1 MHTHQGELVRSRNG
15 LICDCRLLPNARLV
29 VGGTRDIIGSMF
41 GGTLAHLDDPDLS
54 DQGKGVGLYETG
66 PFSTRSS

>member
-15 LICDCRLLPNARLV
+15 FIRDCRLLPNARLV
-29 VGGTRDIIGSMF
+29 VRGLAISSGLCSVERWPTSTIQ
-41 GGTLAHLDDPDLS
+41 TLVS
-54 DQGKGVGLYETG
+54 REKGPVSNETG